1 MKRGLIP
8 LITIL
13 SLFLVIVG
21 CTSTTTTSNP
31 GTFVGGTNG
40 LDLSFISEEPPDTVL
55 DNNQDLFYIT
65 VAIENKGEFDIPT
78 NKIISSLS
86 GIPKDD
92 FGISSLDIKL
102 NRDLPGVS
110 KSRDKV
116 IMGGEDQ
123 LEFGQAK
130 YKYSLNANYN
140 PTLRADV
147 CYLYET
153 DAVASVCLK
162 KNSAAQRDKE
172 DVCAINNANVDLEV
186 SGAPVQIANVD
197 QRPSGSDAVRLTF
210 DVVKKT
216 TTGEVYA
223 PDTFSNNC
231 RDQEQKKNIIEVEVT
246 SVKPGVPINCGVLSN
261 SNKGNTKLADNTKS
275 INCIIKTSGL
285 QESAFKTPIN
295 IKVSYFYKDAI
306 SKNLVVENTNK

>member
-1 MKRGLIP
+1 MKRGLIS

-21 CTSTTTTSNP
+21 CTSTTTTSKP

-40 LDLSFISEEPPDTVL
+40 LDLSFISEEPPDRVL
-55 DNNQDLFYIT
+55 DDNQDLFYIT
-65 VAIENKGEFDIPT
+65 VAIENKGEFDIPA
-78 NKIISSLS
+78 NKIIGSLS
-86 GIPKDD
+86 GIDKDS
-92 FGISSLDIKL
+92 FQISSMDIKL

-116 IMGGEDQ
+116 IMGGEDE

-130 YKYSLNANYN
+130 YKYDLNADFTA
-140 PTLRADV
+140 TLRADV
-147 CYLYET
+147 CYSYET
-153 DAVASVCLK
+153 KAVASICLK

-172 DVCAINNANVDLEV
+172 DVCPINNANVDLEV
-186 SGAPVQIANVD
+186 SGAPIQIASVD

-216 TTGEVYA
+216 TTGEVFA

-231 RDQEQKKNIIEVEVT
+231 RAQEQKKNIVEVEVN
-246 SVKPGVPINCGVLSN
+246 SAKSSIPISCGTLGN
-261 SNKGNTKLADNTKS
+261 SNKGNTKLADNKKT
-275 INCIIKTSGL
+275 INCVIKTSGL
-285 QESAFKTPIN
+285 QEIAFKTPIN
-295 IKVSYFYKDAI
+295 IEVRYFYKDAI
-306 SKNLVVENTNK
+306 SKTLIVEDANK